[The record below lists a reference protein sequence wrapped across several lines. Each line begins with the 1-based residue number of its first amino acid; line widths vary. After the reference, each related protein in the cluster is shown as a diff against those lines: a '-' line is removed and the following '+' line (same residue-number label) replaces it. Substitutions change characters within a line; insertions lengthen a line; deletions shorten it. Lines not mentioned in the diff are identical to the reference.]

1 MFAQLKAEGLLEVP
15 EDIPA
20 ELKPL
25 SKEER
30 EALARRIPPGTPLSQ
45 IIIEDRDEQ
54 F

>member
-1 MFAQLKAEGLLEVP
+1 VP

-25 SKEER
+25 SR
-30 EALARRIPPGTPLSQ
+30 AARAALARRIPAGTSLSQ
-45 IIIEDRDEQ
+45 IIIEDREER

>member
-1 MFAQLKAEGLLEVP
+1 MQAEGLIVIP

-20 ELKPL
+20 ELTPL
-25 SKEER
+25 SPEER

-45 IIIEDRDEQ
+45 LIDEDRDEQ